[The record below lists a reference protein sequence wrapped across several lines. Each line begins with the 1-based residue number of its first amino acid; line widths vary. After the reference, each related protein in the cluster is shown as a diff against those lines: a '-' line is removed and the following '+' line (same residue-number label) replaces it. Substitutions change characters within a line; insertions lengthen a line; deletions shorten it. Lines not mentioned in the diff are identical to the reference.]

1 MLLDTAKDVA
11 LNLKDAQKVLT
22 MKEMNDA
29 IKALQEVVK
38 SVYPMGLP
46 EYEPVRMELEN
57 RETLSDCKNN
67 ELTKVADP
75 QDTKLWFAAKELQVE
90 SCLRDYLGKNEK
102 TKVVIKVA
110 SKKAGQ
116 PSRERVLSEQDE
128 KLLLMHSAKRREEI
142 QNLAKD
148 SDDSYYDAPWA
159 DQQGLKKKVLG
170 LDNIS
175 WKPF

>member
-29 IKALQEVVK
+29 IKSLQEVVK

-75 QDTKLWFAAKELQVE
+75 QDTKLWFAAIMSRVE
-90 SCLRDYLGKNEK
+90 WPRD
-102 TKVVIKVA
+102 
-110 SKKAGQ
+110 
-116 PSRERVLSEQDE
+116 
-128 KLLLMHSAKRREEI
+128 
-142 QNLAKD
+142 
-148 SDDSYYDAPWA
+148 
-159 DQQGLKKKVLG
+159 
-170 LDNIS
+170 
-175 WKPF
+175 

>member
-1 MLLDTAKDVA
+1 
-11 LNLKDAQKVLT
+11 

-29 IKALQEVVK
+29 IKSLQEVVK

-90 SCLRDYLGKNEK
+90 SCLRDHLGKNEK